1 MYKNFGKGQM
11 DLKLIF
17 ITGISIKHF
26 NLKTLFMFPINFGL
40 YDMLNLHDFYKFLW
54 HRRNKYI
61 IIILYFNSEFEFSSN
76 QLNKKWFTSSHVLF
90 LFNIEKLQWECLV
103 HLNILLVIELTPS
116 IFSMRNLCGRGHS
129 LIDQGH
135 TSM

>member
-1 MYKNFGKGQM
+1 MYQKFGKGQM

-26 NLKTLFMFPINFGL
+26 NLKKLFMFPIHFGW
-40 YDMLNLHDFYKFLW
+40 YDMLNLHDFYNFLW
-54 HRRNKYI
+54 HRKK
-61 IIILYFNSEFEFSSN
+61 IIILYFNSGFEFSSN
-76 QLNKKWFTSSHVLF
+76 QLNKKCFTSSHVLF